1 MIADSDSDDLPD
13 NYKFVIENHLNDL
26 KGHNP
31 RPGRGTGT
39 GNFDGDTLSDQQE
52 FQLSCSVYPL
62 LSPLPA
68 DTDSGGLHDGVEL
81 NPTAPRPLTNPT
93 IADTDGDGLNDQ
105 VENNSG
111 TFVSATNPGTSPV
124 DYDSDDD
131 AFPDNYEILRGSAPL
146 NTLQL
151 PTLPASLTTA
161 ALTTDETS
169 GIGPAKTST
178 HAISGGFAAI
188 INGVAFAPL
197 KPNQPAPEF
206 NWTATNNDGSAATFN
221 EINTSTFADWSPPAG
236 NVTGPTLLEL
246 WGGFHLLRQC
256 DLPGSF
262 LDYTLTG
269 LTAGPKY
276 ETRLQREGLVES

>member
-13 NYKFVIENHLNDL
+13 NYKFVTENHLNDL

-31 RPGRGTGT
+31 KPGRGTGT
-39 GNFDGDTLSDQQE
+39 GNFDGDTLSYQQE

-178 HAISGGFAAI
+178 HAISGGFCSHHQWR
-188 INGVAFAPL
+188 GL
-197 KPNQPAPEF
+197 RPAEAEP
-206 NWTATNNDGSAATFN
+206 ACPRIQLDSDKQCRQRATFN